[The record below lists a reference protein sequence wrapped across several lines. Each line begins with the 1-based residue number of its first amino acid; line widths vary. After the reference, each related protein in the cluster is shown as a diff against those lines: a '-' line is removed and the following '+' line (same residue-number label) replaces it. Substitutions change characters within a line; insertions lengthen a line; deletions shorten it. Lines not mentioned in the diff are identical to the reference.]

1 MAVRSLTF
9 RVLRDEEAGVF
20 HTECDETCGIVA
32 EAETVEELREN
43 LLKVIP
49 EVLEIADA
57 AAVKE
62 AVSISSQSYQVLR
75 FQIV

>member
-9 RVLRDEEAGVF
+9 RVLRDEKAGVF
-20 HTECDETCGIVA
+20 YTKCDETCGIVA

-43 LLKVIP
+43 LLKIIP
-49 EVLEIADA
+49 EALEINDA

-62 AVSISSQSYQVLR
+62 AVSVSSQPHQVLR
-75 FQIV
+75 FQIA

>member
-20 HTECDETCGIVA
+20 YTECDETCGIVA

-43 LLKVIP
+43 LLKIIP
-49 EVLEIADA
+49 EALEINDV

-62 AVSISSQSYQVLR
+62 AVSVSSQPHQVLR
-75 FQIV
+75 FQLA

>member
-20 HTECDETCGIVA
+20 YTECDETCGIVA
-32 EAETVEELREN
+32 EAETVEELRKN
-43 LLKVIP
+43 LLKIIP
-49 EVLEIADA
+49 EALEINDA

-62 AVSISSQSYQVLR
+62 AVSVSSQSHQVLR
-75 FQIV
+75 FQVA

>member
-20 HTECDETCGIVA
+20 YTECDETCGIVA

-43 LLKVIP
+43 LLKIIP
-49 EVLEIADA
+49 EALEINDA
-57 AAVKE
+57 GAGKK
-62 AVSISSQSYQVLR
+62 AVSTSSQSQVLQ
-75 FQIV
+75 FQIA

>member
-9 RVLRDEEAGVF
+9 RVLRDEAAGVF
-20 HTECDETCGIVA
+20 YTECDETCGIVA

-49 EVLEIADA
+49 EALELDDTV
-57 AAVKE
+57 AVKK
-62 AVSISSQSYQVLR
+62 AVSISSQPHQVLR

>member
-9 RVLRDEEAGVF
+9 RVLRDEAAGVF
-20 HTECDETCGIVA
+20 YTECAETCGIVA

-49 EVLEIADA
+49 EALELDDTV
-57 AAVKE
+57 AVKK
-62 AVSISSQSYQVLR
+62 AVSISSQPHQVLR